1 LRSKNIRKLLGLAAV
16 LAVALVA
23 CGDAGSGTG
32 VASLE
37 NVSSS
42 AEVGAEVEGSADRDV
57 ETQMLAFAHCMRDA
71 GVDMEDPRVDADG
84 NLGFGA
90 FRGPGQDGDQTGP
103 PEGFREAI
111 DQCQPLL
118 EGLELGFGLGDQTEL
133 QDTLVE
139 YAQCMRDNGYAM
151 DDPDLSDFGPGAAD
165 DGGERIQGGGPFGD
179 VDFDDPAFQTAQSA
193 CEDILGGFGP
203 GRGARSG
210 ADAGQDS

>member
-1 LRSKNIRKLLGLAAV
+1 MRSKNIRTLLGFTVV
-16 LAVALVA
+16 LAVTLVA
-23 CGDAGSGTG
+23 CGDAASGTG

-37 NVSSS
+37 NVPSS
-42 AEVGAEVEGSADRDV
+42 ADVGREVEGSADLDV
-57 ETQMLAFAHCMRDA
+57 ETQMLAFAQCMRDA
-71 GVDMEDPRVDADG
+71 GVDMEDPTVDADG

-103 PEGFREAI
+103 PDGFREAI

-118 EGLELGFGLGDQTEL
+118 EGLELGFGRGDQTEL
-133 QDTLVE
+133 QDTLIE

-151 DDPDLSDFGPGAAD
+151 DDPDLSSLGPGAAVD
-165 DGGERIQGGGPFGD
+165 RGERTPGGGPFGD

-203 GRGARSG
+203 GGGARPG